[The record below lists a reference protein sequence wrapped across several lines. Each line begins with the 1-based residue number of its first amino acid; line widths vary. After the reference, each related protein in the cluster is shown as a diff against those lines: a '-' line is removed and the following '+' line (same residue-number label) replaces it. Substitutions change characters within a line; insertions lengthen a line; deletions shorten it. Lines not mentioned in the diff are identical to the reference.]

1 MHGEKGLL
9 TLFWAHGGVKASLQ
23 IPSVAQAGI
32 GELLHFNEERVD
44 CDRFQPGHPGLPT
57 VTSVTEPGLGQRP
70 VSTLPGE
77 QAEWLGIFAPNP
89 ETVLEGGHQAFLKGH

>member
-1 MHGEKGLL
+1 MHGENGATHFALGP
-9 TLFWAHGGVKASLQ
+9 GGVKANLQ
-23 IPSVAQAGI
+23 IPSVAQTGI
-32 GELLHFNEERVD
+32 GVLLHFKEEWVD

-89 ETVLEGGHQAFLKGH
+89 ETVLKRGHQAFLKGH